1 MAFNVQNEINK
12 LLNSLEPEETD
23 INKIAKV
30 AHKSLLMM
38 SIRDVAI
45 EMKKRKKEKDDE
57 KEELNDE
64 DEIKLFDEMI
74 KKSYLEKLDF
84 MKKNTVKLS
93 LSYFLFLDKEN
104 KNGFIK

>member
-30 AHKSLLMM
+30 ANKSLLMM

-74 KKSYLEKLDF
+74 QKSYLEKLDF
-84 MKKNTVKLS
+84 MKKTLLN
-93 LSYFLFLDKEN
+93 
-104 KNGFIK
+104 

>member
-30 AHKSLLMM
+30 AHKSFLMM

-74 KKSYLEKLDF
+74 QKSYLEKLDF
-84 MKKNTVKLS
+84 MKKTLLNSVYLIF
-93 LSYFLFLDKEN
+93 YF
-104 KNGFIK
+104 

>member
-38 SIRDVAI
+38 SIRDVDI

-74 KKSYLEKLDF
+74 QKSYLEKLDF
-84 MKKNTVKLS
+84 MKKTLLN
-93 LSYFLFLDKEN
+93 
-104 KNGFIK
+104 